1 MLQTYHKYIVL
12 CIAGQS
18 NAVGY
23 DESPVE
29 LSGLYDC
36 QNPERIKQLG
46 FYGED
51 NLQLIP
57 LSYCAQS
64 MQDMRVHN
72 NADTPT
78 PGTKGLHLPLA
89 NLMLPYLPED
99 YGILVL
105 PISYGGTGFTC
116 GSDGEYDDVLKKS
129 SAPGPGEGTAILKWG
144 KGTAYYKTLR
154 DRISYALKLHPENKF
169 AGIIWCQGEN
179 DDPAPKEHYTGFLE
193 MTAALFTSLN
203 EAGLGDRTAKGIFDK
218 DIWYNMETVSYWYT
232 LDGCVEIWND
242 YKKWNSDTYIE
253 IPRDTDSNEMNGT
266 GQTARNRGA
275 HFGNNSYATVIAPLV
290 LKKLLERN
298 AFPTSKEA
306 E

>member
-1 MLQTYHKYIVL
+1 MPQTYQKFVVL

-29 LSGLYDC
+29 FTGLYGC
-36 QNPERIKQLG
+36 QNPDRIKQLG

-51 NLQLIP
+51 NLKLIP

-89 NLMLPYLPED
+89 NLMLPYVPDD
-99 YGILVL
+99 YGILLL
-105 PISYGGTGFTC
+105 PISYGGTGFTVGC
-116 GSDGEYDDVLKKS
+116 DGAYNEELKKPAS
-129 SAPGPGEGTAILKWG
+129 PGPGEGTGILMWG
-144 KGTAYYKTLR
+144 KDTAYYKTLR
-154 DRISYALKLHPENKF
+154 DRILYALNLHPENKF

-179 DDPAPKEHYTGFLE
+179 DASSPDEQYTAFQE
-193 MTAALFTSLN
+193 MTQALFTALN
-203 EAGLGDRTAKGIFDK
+203 EAGLGDRTTKGTFDK
-218 DIWYNMETVSYWYT
+218 DNWYNMETVSYWYT
-232 LDGCVEIWND
+232 LEGCIKIWNN
-242 YKKWNSDTYIE
+242 YKTWNPDTYIE
-253 IPRDTDSNEMNGT
+253 IPRDTDSNFSNGT
-266 GQTARNRGA
+266 GQTAQNRGA

-290 LKKLLERN
+290 LNKLLERN